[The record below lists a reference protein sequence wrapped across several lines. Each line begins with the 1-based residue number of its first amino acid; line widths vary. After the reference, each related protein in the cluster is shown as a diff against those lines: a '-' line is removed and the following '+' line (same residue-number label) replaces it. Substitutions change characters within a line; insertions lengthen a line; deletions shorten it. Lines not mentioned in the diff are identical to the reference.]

1 MIGGGNSGIEAA
13 IDLAAICRK
22 VDVFEFLDVLKADEV
37 LQKKLATL
45 DNVTVHLSSAVT
57 EVEGDGKRV
66 TGIKVQDRQSGA
78 VQDYA
83 VQGVF
88 VQIGLTP
95 NSAPFADAVPVNA
108 RGELETDRACRTKVP
123 GVYAAGDVTDV
134 PYKQIVIA
142 MGEGAKAALS
152 AVDDRMRGLLGD

>member
-1 MIGGGNSGIEAA
+1 MSSLTEVVGDGTGVTGVKVK
-13 IDLAAICRK
+13 DRK
-22 VDVFEFLDVLKADEV
+22 TDEV
-37 LQKKLATL
+37 K
-45 DNVTVHLSSAVT
+45 
-57 EVEGDGKRV
+57 
-66 TGIKVQDRQSGA
+66 
-78 VQDYA
+78 DYP

-95 NSAPFADAVPVNA
+95 NSAPFKDEVPVNS
-108 RGELETDRACRTKVP
+108 RGEIITDGVGKTSVK

-152 AVDDRMRGLLGD
+152 LVDDRMRGEIPS